1 MHVEISVGFEQ
12 QFRSARNQGHDNRG
26 EICMSLLVEVFMK
39 VMSSLVM
46 TLEEDKRFLCV
57 WLFYYVSNFSHCEWR
72 CQDIDQVLLHEIIF
86 FVSVYSAAVK
96 CQAITSIR
104 SKLPTAACW
113 SRKEKR
119 GNCKAIDL
127 IVDSKSQPI
136 ELDNSNTG
144 VTCAVETK
152 EKLAIILFCGF

>member
-1 MHVEISVGFEQ
+1 MLG
-12 QFRSARNQGHDNRG
+12 
-26 EICMSLLVEVFMK
+26 K
-39 VMSSLVM
+39 
-46 TLEEDKRFLCV
+46 
-57 WLFYYVSNFSHCEWR
+57 
-72 CQDIDQVLLHEIIF
+72 
-86 FVSVYSAAVK
+86 
-96 CQAITSIR
+96 ITSIR

-136 ELDNSNTG
+136 ELDNANTG